1 MIYRTYLRCFTLAL
15 MLTMS
20 FGLLNAQDPKKGET
34 LFIDNCAACH
44 VKDMKNNMTGPALG
58 GVEERWA
65 KFPKS
70 ELYAWIRNS
79 AGVLADASLKS
90 NSYAKG
96 LYAEYKNTN
105 MTAFPNLSDDDVASL
120 LVYIKNMAEAGC
132 ATPPCAVPTPA
143 NAVAAGDK
151 TESKEAGSGSVLLWA
166 LAFVLVLATI
176 LLARY
181 INSLSRLASQKAGEA
196 PVEEKSFLQIVLN
209 PTVVRLLIFGLVIVG
224 GYTTVNNAIGL
235 GRQQNYAP
243 EQPIKFS
250 HELHAGKNA
259 IDCQYCHDGARRS
272 KHAVIPATNTC
283 MNCHTLIKKGPEY
296 GTAEI
301 LKIYAAA
308 GFNPLN
314 SSYFSESVTAD
325 ERLKEYEKWLK
336 EANKDNK
343 SISSSE
349 ISSQLANAKP
359 MIGKPVNWVKI
370 HNLPDHAY
378 FNHAQHVTVG
388 KVACQDCH
396 GKVEEMKL
404 VKQHAPLSMG
414 WCVNCHRQTK
424 VKFDDNAYYKAETE
438 KSGNGD
444 QIKSHKMYEQYH
456 KEIKSG
462 KRNNGVTVEEIG
474 GLECQKCHY

>member
-1 MIYRTYLRCFTLAL
+1 MIFRTFLRCLTLAL
-15 MLTMS
+15 ILTMS
-20 FGLLNAQDPKKGET
+20 FNRANAQDPKKGEAI
-34 LFIDNCAACH
+34 FKDNCASCH
-44 VKDMKNNMTGPALG
+44 VKDMKTKMTGPALG
-58 GVEERWA
+58 GVEERWS
-65 KFPKS
+65 KFPKK
-70 ELYAWIRNS
+70 ELYDWIRNS
-79 AGVLADASLKS
+79 SGVLADASYKS
-90 NSYAKG
+90 NPYAKS

-105 MTAFPNLSDDDVASL
+105 MTAFPNLTDEDLVNLLLYINNMYKDGCAAPPCKTPDVATA
-120 LVYIKNMAEAGC
+120 KGA
-132 ATPPCAVPTPA
+132 
-143 NAVAAGDK
+143 K
-151 TESKEAGSGSVLLWA
+151 TETKEAGDNGSMILWA
-166 LAFVLVLATI
+166 LAFVLVLASI

-181 INSLSRLASQKAGEA
+181 INSLNRLAQQRAGES
-196 PVEEKSFLQIVLN
+196 PVEEKSFLQIALN
-209 PTVVRLLIFGLVIVG
+209 PTVVRILIFALVIVG

-250 HELHAGKNA
+250 HEVHAGKNG

-283 MNCHTLIKKGPEY
+283 MNCHTAIKKGPEY

-301 LKIYAAA
+301 LKIYAAS
-308 GFNPLN
+308 GFNPL
-314 SSYFSESVTAD
+314 SGTYFKESVPTD
-325 ERLKEYEKWLK
+325 ERLAEYKKWLK
-336 EANKDNK
+336 EANADNK
-343 SISSSE
+343 AITESE
-349 ISSQLANAKP
+349 ISVQLSFAKP

-414 WCVNCHRQTK
+414 WCINCHRQTK
-424 VKFDDNAYYKAETE
+424 VKFDENSYYSSET
-438 KSGNGD
+438 
-444 QIKSHKMYEQYH
+444 KSHKMYEQYH
-456 KEIKSG
+456 NEVKSG
-462 KRNNGVTVEEIG
+462 KRTNGVTVEEIG

>member
-1 MIYRTYLRCFTLAL
+1 MIFRTFLRCLTLAL
-15 MLTMS
+15 MLGLS
-20 FGLLNAQDPKKGET
+20 FNWANAQDPKKGEA
-34 LFIDNCAACH
+34 LFKDNCASCH
-44 VKDMKNNMTGPALG
+44 SRDMKKDMTGPALA
-58 GVEERWA
+58 GVEDRWS
-65 KFPKS
+65 KFPKK
-70 ELYAWIRNS
+70 ELYDWIRNS
-79 AGVLADASLKS
+79 SGVLGDPSYKS

-96 LYAEYKNTN
+96 LYASYNNTV
-105 MTAFPNLSDDDVASL
+105 MTPFPALTDEDVQSL
-120 LVYIKNMAEAGC
+120 LVYINNMASAGC
-132 ATPPCAVPTPA
+132 AEPPCA
-143 NAVAAGDK
+143 AAAADTAGAAAK
-151 TESKEAGSGSVLLWA
+151 TDEKEKGSGSTILWA
-166 LAFVLVLATI
+166 LAFVLVMSTI

-181 INSLSRLASQKAGEA
+181 INSLNRLAQQKSGEA
-196 PVEEKSFLQIVLN
+196 LDEEKTFFQIVLN
-209 PTVVRLLIFGLVIVG
+209 PTVVRILIFALVIVG

-250 HELHAGKNA
+250 HEVHAGKNG

-283 MNCHTLIKKGPEY
+283 MNCHTAIQKGPEY

-301 LKIYAAA
+301 LKIYAAS
-308 GFNPLN
+308 GFNPISN
-314 SSYFSESVTAD
+314 KTPEYGQYFKESVSAD
-325 ERLKEYEKWLK
+325 ERLAVYKKWLV
-336 EANKDNK
+336 EANKENK
-343 SISSSE
+343 AITETE
-349 ISSQLANAKP
+349 INTQLASAKP

-404 VKQHAPLSMG
+404 VKQYAPLSMG

-424 VKFDDNAYYKAETE
+424 VKFDENAYYNAET
-438 KSGNGD
+438 
-444 QIKSHKMYEQYH
+444 KSHKMYEQYH
-456 KEIKSG
+456 NEVKSG
-462 KRNNGVTVEEIG
+462 KRNGVTVEEIG

>member
-1 MIYRTYLRCFTLAL
+1 MIFRTFLRCLTLAL
-15 MLTMS
+15 ILTIS
-20 FGLLNAQDPKKGET
+20 FNRANAQDPKKGEAI
-34 LFIDNCAACH
+34 FKDNCASCH
-44 VKDMKNNMTGPALG
+44 VKDMKTKMTGPALG
-58 GVEERWA
+58 GVEERWS
-65 KFPKS
+65 KFPKK
-70 ELYAWIRNS
+70 ELYDWIRNS
-79 AGVLADASLKS
+79 SGVLADASYKS
-90 NSYAKG
+90 NPYAKS
-96 LYAEYKNTN
+96 LYVEYKNTN
-105 MTAFPNLSDDDVASL
+105 MTAFPTLTDEDIVSL
-120 LVYIKNMAEAGC
+120 LAYINNMYTQGC
-132 ATPPCAVPTPA
+132 AAPPCNVPDPA
-143 NAVAAGDK
+143 AAKGAK
-151 TESKEAGSGSVLLWA
+151 TEQKEAGSGSMILWVLA
-166 LAFVLVLATI
+166 LTLVLATI

-181 INSLSRLASQKAGEA
+181 INSLNRLAQQKAGES
-196 PVEEKSFLQIVLN
+196 PVQEKSFLQILLN
-209 PTVVRLLIFGLVIVG
+209 PTVVRILIFALVIIG

-250 HELHAGKNA
+250 HEVHAGKNG

-283 MNCHTLIKKGPEY
+283 MNCHTAIKKGPEY

-301 LKIYAAA
+301 LKIYAAS
-308 GFNPLN
+308 GFNPL
-314 SSYFSESVTAD
+314 SGTYFSESVPTE
-325 ERLKEYEKWLK
+325 ERLAEYKKWLK
-336 EANKDNK
+336 EANADNK
-343 SISSSE
+343 AISDGELSV
-349 ISSQLANAKP
+349 QLASAKP

-424 VKFDDNAYYKAETE
+424 VKFDENSYYNAEA
-438 KSGNGD
+438 
-444 QIKSHKMYEQYH
+444 KSHKMYEQYH
-456 KEIKSG
+456 NEVKSG
-462 KRNNGVTVEEIG
+462 KRKNGVTVEEIG

>member
-1 MIYRTYLRCFTLAL
+1 MIFRTFLRCLTLAL
-15 MLTMS
+15 ILTMS
-20 FGLLNAQDPKKGET
+20 FNRANAQDPKKGEAI
-34 LFIDNCAACH
+34 FKDNCASCH
-44 VKDMKNNMTGPALG
+44 VKDMKTKMTGPALG
-58 GVEERWA
+58 GVEERWS
-65 KFPKS
+65 KFPKK
-70 ELYAWIRNS
+70 ELYDWIRNS
-79 AGVLADASLKS
+79 SGVLADASYKS
-90 NSYAKG
+90 NPYAKS

-105 MTAFPNLSDDDVASL
+105 MTAFPNLTDEDLVNLLLYINNMYKDGCAAPPCKTPDVATAKGAK
-120 LVYIKNMAEAGC
+120 IE
-132 ATPPCAVPTPA
+132 T
-143 NAVAAGDK
+143 
-151 TESKEAGSGSVLLWA
+151 KEAGDNGSMILWA
-166 LAFVLVLATI
+166 LAFVLVLASI

-181 INSLSRLASQKAGEA
+181 INSLNRLAQQRAGES
-196 PVEEKSFLQIVLN
+196 PVEEKSFLQIALN
-209 PTVVRLLIFGLVIVG
+209 PTVVRILIFALVIVG

-250 HELHAGKNA
+250 HEVHAGKNG

-283 MNCHTLIKKGPEY
+283 MNCHTAIKKGPEY

-301 LKIYAAA
+301 LKIYAAS
-308 GFNPLN
+308 GFNPL
-314 SSYFSESVTAD
+314 SGTYFKESVPTD
-325 ERLKEYEKWLK
+325 ERLAEYKKWLK
-336 EANKDNK
+336 EANADNK
-343 SISSSE
+343 AITESE
-349 ISSQLANAKP
+349 ISVQLSFAKP

-414 WCVNCHRQTK
+414 WCINCHRQTK
-424 VKFDDNAYYKAETE
+424 VKFDENSYYSAE
-438 KSGNGD
+438 S
-444 QIKSHKMYEQYH
+444 KSHKMYEQYH
-456 KEIKSG
+456 NEVKSG
-462 KRNNGVTVEEIG
+462 KRTNGVTVEEIG

>member
-1 MIYRTYLRCFTLAL
+1 MIFRTFLRCLTLAL
-15 MLTMS
+15 ILGLS
-20 FGLLNAQDPKKGET
+20 FNWANAQDPKKGEA
-34 LFIDNCAACH
+34 LFKDNCASCH
-44 VKDMKNNMTGPALG
+44 SRDMKKDMTGPALA
-58 GVEERWA
+58 GVEDRWS
-65 KFPKS
+65 KYPKK
-70 ELYAWIRNS
+70 ELYDWIRNS
-79 AGVLADASLKS
+79 SGVLGDASYKS
-90 NSYAKG
+90 NSYAKS
-96 LYAEYKNTN
+96 LYASYNNTV
-105 MTAFPNLSDDDVASL
+105 MTPFPALTDEDIQSL
-120 LVYIKNMAEAGC
+120 LVYINNMASAGC
-132 ATPPCAVPTPA
+132 AEPPCAVAATDA
-143 NAVAAGDK
+143 TAAGAK
-151 TESKEAGSGSVLLWA
+151 TDEKEKGSSSTILWA
-166 LAFVLVLATI
+166 FAFVLVLATI

-181 INSLSRLASQKAGEA
+181 INSLNRLAQRKSGEA
-196 PVEEKSFLQIVLN
+196 LDEEKSFFQIVFN
-209 PTVVRLLIFGLVIVG
+209 PTVVRILIFALVIVG

-250 HELHAGKNA
+250 HELHAGKNG

-283 MNCHTLIKKGPEY
+283 MNCHTAIQKGPEY

-301 LKIYAAA
+301 LKIYAAS
-308 GFNPLN
+308 GFNPISN
-314 SSYFSESVTAD
+314 KTPEYGQYFKESVSAD
-325 ERLKEYEKWLK
+325 ERLVVYKKWLV

-343 SISSSE
+343 AISE
-349 ISSQLANAKP
+349 TELDAQLVAAKP

-404 VKQHAPLSMG
+404 VKQYAPLSMG

-424 VKFDDNAYYKAETE
+424 VKFDENSYYSSET
-438 KSGNGD
+438 KN
-444 QIKSHKMYEQYH
+444 HKMYEQYH
-456 KEIKSG
+456 NEVKSG
-462 KRNNGVTVEEIG
+462 KRNGVTVEEIG

>member
-1 MIYRTYLRCFTLAL
+1 MIFRTFLRCLTLAL
-15 MLTMS
+15 ILTLS
-20 FGLLNAQDPKKGET
+20 FNQANAQDPKKGEA
-34 LFIDNCAACH
+34 LFKDNCASCH
-44 VKDMKNNMTGPALG
+44 VKDMKTKMTGPALG
-58 GVEERWA
+58 GVEERWS
-65 KFPKS
+65 KFPKK
-70 ELYAWIRNS
+70 ELYDWIRNS
-79 AGVLADASLKS
+79 SGVLADASYKS
-90 NSYAKG
+90 NPYAKA

-105 MTAFPNLSDDDVASL
+105 MTAFPNLTDEDIASL
-120 LVYIKNMAEAGC
+120 LVYINNMYDAGC
-132 ATPPCAVPTPA
+132 AAPPCATA
-143 NAVAAGDK
+143 TDTAAKGAT
-151 TESKEAGSGSVLLWA
+151 TEKKEAGNGSMILWA

-181 INSLSRLASQKAGEA
+181 INSLNRLAQQKAGEA
-196 PVEEKSFLQIVLN
+196 PVEEKSFFQIVLN
-209 PTVVRLLIFGLVIVG
+209 PTIVRILIFALVIIG

-250 HELHAGKNA
+250 HELHAGKNG

-283 MNCHTLIKKGPEY
+283 MNCHTAVKKGPEY

-301 LKIYAAA
+301 LKIYASS
-308 GFNPLN
+308 GFNPL
-314 SSYFSESVTAD
+314 SGTYFAESASTE
-325 ERLKEYEKWLK
+325 ERLAEYKKWLK
-336 EANKDNK
+336 EANADNK
-343 SISSSE
+343 AINEGE
-349 ISSQLANAKP
+349 INAQLAAAKP
-359 MIGKPVNWVKI
+359 MLGKPVNWVKI

-424 VKFDDNAYYKAETE
+424 VKFDENTYYNAET
-438 KSGNGD
+438 
-444 QIKSHKMYEQYH
+444 KSHKMYEQYH
-456 KEIKSG
+456 NEVKSG
-462 KRNNGVTVEEIG
+462 KRNGVTVEEIG

>member
-1 MIYRTYLRCFTLAL
+1 MIFRTFLRCLTLAL
-15 MLTMS
+15 ILTMS
-20 FGLLNAQDPKKGET
+20 FNRANAQDPKKGEAI
-34 LFIDNCAACH
+34 FKDNCASCH
-44 VKDMKNNMTGPALG
+44 VKDMKTKMTGPALG
-58 GVEERWA
+58 GVEERWS
-65 KFPKS
+65 KFPKK
-70 ELYAWIRNS
+70 ELYDWIRNS
-79 AGVLADASLKS
+79 SGVLADASYKS
-90 NSYAKG
+90 NPYAKS

-105 MTAFPNLSDDDVASL
+105 MTAFPNLTDEDLVNLLLYINNMYKDGCAAPPCKTPDVATA
-120 LVYIKNMAEAGC
+120 KGAKTETEEAGD
-132 ATPPCAVPTPA
+132 
-143 NAVAAGDK
+143 N
-151 TESKEAGSGSVLLWA
+151 GSMILWA
-166 LAFVLVLATI
+166 LAFVLVLASI

-181 INSLSRLASQKAGEA
+181 INSLNRLAQQRAGES
-196 PVEEKSFLQIVLN
+196 PVEEKSFLQIALN
-209 PTVVRLLIFGLVIVG
+209 PTVVRILIFALVIVG

-250 HELHAGKNA
+250 HEVHAGKNG

-283 MNCHTLIKKGPEY
+283 MNCHTAIKKGPEY

-301 LKIYAAA
+301 LKIYAAS
-308 GFNPLN
+308 GFNPL
-314 SSYFSESVTAD
+314 SGTYFKESVPTD
-325 ERLKEYEKWLK
+325 ERLAEYKKWLK
-336 EANKDNK
+336 EANADNK
-343 SISSSE
+343 AITESE
-349 ISSQLANAKP
+349 ISVQLSFAKP

-414 WCVNCHRQTK
+414 WCINCHRQTK
-424 VKFDDNAYYKAETE
+424 VKFDENSYYSAE
-438 KSGNGD
+438 S
-444 QIKSHKMYEQYH
+444 KSHKMYEQYH
-456 KEIKSG
+456 NEVKSG
-462 KRNNGVTVEEIG
+462 KRTNGVTVEEIG